1 LKSRTPLAHDGTTLV
16 AADLDEDDQ
25 LQELRQKIGLAG
37 AGVVHD
43 QIFHE
48 AGNTT
53 VRLAMDDIETQLAT
67 LSYPDFMAD
76 KGIFSPALLGAMW
89 DVLRS
94 TETAKGLNN

>member
-1 LKSRTPLAHDGTTLV
+1 LAHDGTVLV
-16 AADLDEDDQ
+16 SGDLDEDDQ
-25 LQELRQKIGLAG
+25 LQELRQKIGLAA
-37 AGVVHD
+37 AGVVND

-53 VRLAMDDIETQLAT
+53 VRLAMDDIETELGLLT
-67 LSYPDFMAD
+67 YPDFVAN
-76 KGIFSPALLGAMW
+76 KGIFNPELVGSMW